1 MCLDSWQSE
10 SLPPLH
16 FNILNCIDDFWLLL
30 RRQKTGKTLLLCTS
44 KHKLDNLPER
54 NFHVP
59 VIELRSDSSQL
70 TPNLR
75 KDCDSAKHFIGM
87 KEKEKIVRFLL

>member
-75 KDCDSAKHFIGM
+75 KDW
-87 KEKEKIVRFLL
+87 